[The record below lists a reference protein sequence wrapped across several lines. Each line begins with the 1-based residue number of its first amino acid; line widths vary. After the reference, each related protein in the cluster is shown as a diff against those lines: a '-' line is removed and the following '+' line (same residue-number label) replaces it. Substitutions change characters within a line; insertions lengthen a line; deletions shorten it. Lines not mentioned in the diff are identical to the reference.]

1 MIIFIRG
8 NGMKIKIREII
19 QDDLEDLLKLYEQLG
34 PNPFVQVDE
43 HILDVWNKIL
53 QNKDY
58 HIVVAED
65 EENSKIV
72 SSCTCVIIPNLT
84 HNQRPYAVVENV
96 VTDQNFRGKG
106 YATSCLDFAKEIAI
120 KNNCYKLMLMTG
132 SKKEATLNFYR
143 NAGYT
148 DKTKTAFDQR
158 VSN

>member
-1 MIIFIRG
+1 
-8 NGMKIKIREII
+8 MKIKIREII

-43 HILDVWNKIL
+43 HILAVWNNIL

-58 HIVVAED
+58 HIVVAD
-65 EENSKIV
+65 VDGAVV
-72 SSCTCVIIPNLT
+72 STCTCVIIPNLT

-132 SKKEATLNFYR
+132 SKKETTLNFYR

-158 VSN
+158 V

>member
-1 MIIFIRG
+1 
-8 NGMKIKIREII
+8 MKIKIREII

-58 HIVVAED
+58 HIIVADVDGAVV
-65 EENSKIV
+65 ST
-72 SSCTCVIIPNLT
+72 CTCVIIPNLT
-84 HNQRPYAVVENV
+84 HAQRPYAVVENV

-106 YATSCLDFAKEIAI
+106 YATSCLDFAKQIAI

-132 SKKEATLNFYR
+132 SKKETTLNFYR

-158 VSN
+158 V

>member
-1 MIIFIRG
+1 
-8 NGMKIKIREII
+8 MKIRIREII

-43 HILDVWNKIL
+43 HILDVWKDIL

-72 SSCTCVIIPNLT
+72 STCTCVIIPNLT

-132 SKKEATLNFYR
+132 SKKETTLNFYR

-158 VSN
+158 VL

>member
-1 MIIFIRG
+1 
-8 NGMKIKIREII
+8 MKIKIREII

-43 HILDVWNKIL
+43 HILTVWNNIL

-58 HIVVAED
+58 HIIVAEV
-65 EENSKIV
+65 EGKVV
-72 SSCTCVIIPNLT
+72 STCTCVIIQNLT

-132 SKKEATLNFYR
+132 SKKETTLNFYR

-158 VSN
+158 V

>member
-1 MIIFIRG
+1 
-8 NGMKIKIREII
+8 MKIKIREII
-19 QDDLEDLLKLYEQLG
+19 QDDLEDLFKLYEQLG

-43 HILDVWNKIL
+43 HILTVWNNIL

-58 HIVVAED
+58 HIIVAED

-72 SSCTCVIIPNLT
+72 STCTCEIIPNLT

-132 SKKEATLNFYR
+132 SKKETTLNFYR

-158 VSN
+158 V

>member
-1 MIIFIRG
+1 
-8 NGMKIKIREII
+8 MKIKIREII

-43 HILDVWNKIL
+43 HILDVWNKIF

-58 HIVVAED
+58 HIIVADVDGAVV
-65 EENSKIV
+65 ST
-72 SSCTCVIIPNLT
+72 CTCVIIPNLT

-96 VTDQNFRGKG
+96 VTDKNFRGKG

-132 SKKEATLNFYR
+132 SKKETTLNFYR

-158 VSN
+158 V

>member
-1 MIIFIRG
+1 M
-8 NGMKIKIREII
+8 IREITEN
-19 QDDLEDLLKLYEQLG
+19 DFDGLMKLYAQLG
-34 PNPFVQVDE
+34 HNPIPQKSEEV
-43 HILDVWNKIL
+43 LAVWNNIL

-58 HIVVAED
+58 HIVVADVDGE
-65 EENSKIV
+65 IV
-72 SSCTCVIIPNLT
+72 STCTCVIIPNLT

-106 YATSCLDFAKEIAI
+106 YATLCLDFAKEIAI

-132 SKKEATLNFYR
+132 SKKETTLNFYR

-158 VSN
+158 V

>member
-1 MIIFIRG
+1 
-8 NGMKIKIREII
+8 MKIKIREII

-43 HILDVWNKIL
+43 HILDVWKDIL

-132 SKKEATLNFYR
+132 SKKETTLNFYR

-158 VSN
+158 V

>member
-65 EENSKIV
+65 EGKVV
-72 SSCTCVIIPNLT
+72 STCTCVIIPNLT

-132 SKKEATLNFYR
+132 SKKETTLNFYR

-148 DKTKTAFDQR
+148 DKTKNAFDQR
-158 VSN
+158 V

>member
-58 HIVVAED
+58 HIVVAD
-65 EENSKIV
+65 VDGAVV
-72 SSCTCVIIPNLT
+72 STCTCVIIPNLT

-132 SKKEATLNFYR
+132 SKKETTLNFYR
-143 NAGYT
+143 NSGYT

-158 VSN
+158 V

>member
-1 MIIFIRG
+1 
-8 NGMKIKIREII
+8 MKIKIREII

-43 HILDVWNKIL
+43 HILDVWNNIL

-58 HIVVAED
+58 HIIVADVDGAVV
-65 EENSKIV
+65 ST
-72 SSCTCVIIPNLT
+72 CTCIIIPNLT

-106 YATSCLDFAKEIAI
+106 YATSCLYFAKEIAI

-132 SKKEATLNFYR
+132 SKKEETLNFYR

-158 VSN
+158 V

>member
-1 MIIFIRG
+1 
-8 NGMKIKIREII
+8 MKIKIREII
-19 QDDLEDLLKLYEQLG
+19 QDDLEALLKLYEQLG

-43 HILDVWNKIL
+43 HILDVWNNIL

-72 SSCTCVIIPNLT
+72 STCTCVIIPNLT
-84 HNQRPYAVVENV
+84 HAQRPYAVVENV
-96 VTDQNFRGKG
+96 VTDENYRGKG

-132 SKKEATLNFYR
+132 SKKETTLNFYR

-158 VSN
+158 V

>member
-1 MIIFIRG
+1 M
-8 NGMKIKIREII
+8 IREIAENDF
-19 QDDLEDLLKLYEQLG
+19 DDLMKLYAQLG
-34 PNPFVQVDE
+34 NNPIPQKSEDV
-43 HILDVWNKIL
+43 LTVWNKIL

-58 HIVVAED
+58 HIVVADVEG
-65 EENSKIV
+65 KVV
-72 SSCTCVIIPNLT
+72 STCTCVIIPNLT

-132 SKKEATLNFYR
+132 SKKETTLNFYR

-158 VSN
+158 V

>member
-1 MIIFIRG
+1 M
-8 NGMKIKIREII
+8 IREIAENDF
-19 QDDLEDLLKLYEQLG
+19 DDLMKLYAQLG
-34 PNPFVQVDE
+34 NNPIPQKSEDV
-43 HILDVWNKIL
+43 LAVWNKIL

-58 HIVVAED
+58 HIVVAD
-65 EENSKIV
+65 VDGKVV
-72 SSCTCVIIPNLT
+72 STCTCVIIPNLT

-96 VTDQNFRGKG
+96 VTDENYRGKG
-106 YATSCLDFAKEIAI
+106 YATFCLNYAKEIAI

-158 VSN
+158 V

>member
-43 HILDVWNKIL
+43 HILTVWNNIL

-58 HIVVAED
+58 HIIVAEV
-65 EENSKIV
+65 EGKVV
-72 SSCTCVIIPNLT
+72 STCTCVIIPNLT

-132 SKKEATLNFYR
+132 SKKETTLNFYR

-158 VSN
+158 V

>member
-1 MIIFIRG
+1 M
-8 NGMKIKIREII
+8 IREIAENDF
-19 QDDLEDLLKLYEQLG
+19 DDLMKLYVQLG
-34 PNPFVQVDE
+34 NNPIPQKSEDV
-43 HILDVWNKIL
+43 LAVWNKIL

-58 HIVVAED
+58 HIVVAD
-65 EENSKIV
+65 VDGTVV
-72 SSCTCVIIPNLT
+72 STCTCIIIPNLT

-106 YATSCLDFAKEIAI
+106 YATLCLDFAKEIAI

-158 VSN
+158 V

>member
-1 MIIFIRG
+1 M
-8 NGMKIKIREII
+8 IREIAEK
-19 QDDLEDLLKLYEQLG
+19 DFDGLMKLYAQLG
-34 PNPFVQVDE
+34 DNP
-43 HILDVWNKIL
+43 ILQKSEAVLAVWNKIL

-58 HIVVAED
+58 HIVVAD
-65 EENSKIV
+65 VDGAVV
-72 SSCTCVIIPNLT
+72 STCTCVIIPNLS

-96 VTDQNFRGKG
+96 ATDQNFRGKG

-132 SKKEATLNFYR
+132 SKKETTLNYYR

-158 VSN
+158 V

>member
-1 MIIFIRG
+1 
-8 NGMKIKIREII
+8 MKIKIREII

-43 HILDVWNKIL
+43 HILDVWKDIL

-106 YATSCLDFAKEIAI
+106 YATSCLNYAKEIAI

-158 VSN
+158 V

>member
-1 MIIFIRG
+1 
-8 NGMKIKIREII
+8 MKIKIREII

-43 HILDVWNKIL
+43 HILTVWNKIL

-58 HIVVAED
+58 HIVVAD
-65 EENSKIV
+65 VDGAVV
-72 SSCTCVIIPNLT
+72 STCTCVIIPNLT

-132 SKKEATLNFYR
+132 SKKETTLNFYR

-158 VSN
+158 V

>member
-1 MIIFIRG
+1 MIICIRG

-43 HILDVWNKIL
+43 HILDVWKDIL

-72 SSCTCVIIPNLT
+72 STCTCVIIPNLT

-132 SKKEATLNFYR
+132 SKKETTLNFYR

-158 VSN
+158 V

>member
-1 MIIFIRG
+1 
-8 NGMKIKIREII
+8 MKIKIREII

-43 HILDVWNKIL
+43 HILDVWNNIL
-53 QNKDY
+53 QNRDY
-58 HIVVAED
+58 HIVVAEVD
-65 EENSKIV
+65 GAVV
-72 SSCTCVIIPNLT
+72 STCTCVIIPNLT

-96 VTDQNFRGKG
+96 VTDENFRGKG

-132 SKKEATLNFYR
+132 SKKETTLNFYR

-148 DKTKTAFDQR
+148 DKTNTATIKKLLPYA
-158 VSN
+158 

>member
-1 MIIFIRG
+1 M
-8 NGMKIKIREII
+8 MIREITE
-19 QDDLEDLLKLYEQLG
+19 DDFDGLMKLYEQLG
-34 PNPFVQVDE
+34 DNPIPQKSEEV
-43 HILDVWNKIL
+43 LAVWNKIL

-72 SSCTCVIIPNLT
+72 STCTCVIIPNLT

-132 SKKEATLNFYR
+132 SKKETTLNFYR

-158 VSN
+158 V

>member
-1 MIIFIRG
+1 
-8 NGMKIKIREII
+8 MKIKIREII

-43 HILDVWNKIL
+43 HILDVWKDIL

-72 SSCTCVIIPNLT
+72 STCTCTIIPNLT

-132 SKKEATLNFYR
+132 SKKETTLNFYR

-158 VSN
+158 V

>member
-1 MIIFIRG
+1 
-8 NGMKIKIREII
+8 MKIKIREII

-34 PNPFVQVDE
+34 PNPFVQIDE
-43 HILDVWNKIL
+43 HILTVWNNIL

-58 HIVVAED
+58 HIIVAED

-132 SKKEATLNFYR
+132 SKKETTLNFYR

-148 DKTKTAFDQR
+148 DTTKTAFDQR
-158 VSN
+158 V

>member
-1 MIIFIRG
+1 
-8 NGMKIKIREII
+8 MKIKIREII

-43 HILDVWNKIL
+43 HILDVWKDIL

-58 HIVVAED
+58 HIVVAD
-65 EENSKIV
+65 VDGAVV
-72 SSCTCVIIPNLT
+72 STCTCVIIPNLT

-132 SKKEATLNFYR
+132 SKKETTLNFYR

-158 VSN
+158 VL

>member
-43 HILDVWNKIL
+43 HILTVWNNIL

-58 HIVVAED
+58 HIIVAEV
-65 EENSKIV
+65 EGKVV
-72 SSCTCVIIPNLT
+72 STCTCVIIQNLT

-132 SKKEATLNFYR
+132 SKKETTLNFYR

-158 VSN
+158 V

>member
-1 MIIFIRG
+1 M
-8 NGMKIKIREII
+8 IREITEN
-19 QDDLEDLLKLYEQLG
+19 DFDGLMKLYAQLG
-34 PNPFVQVDE
+34 DNPIPQKSEEV
-43 HILDVWNKIL
+43 LGVWNNIL

-58 HIVVAED
+58 HIVVADVEG
-65 EENSKIV
+65 KVV

-106 YATSCLDFAKEIAI
+106 YATSCLNYAKEIAI

-132 SKKEATLNFYR
+132 SKKETTLNFYR

-158 VSN
+158 V

>member
-1 MIIFIRG
+1 
-8 NGMKIKIREII
+8 MKIKIREII

-43 HILDVWNKIL
+43 HILTVWNKIL

-58 HIVVAED
+58 HIVVAD
-65 EENSKIV
+65 VDGAVV
-72 SSCTCVIIPNLT
+72 STCTCVIIPNLT

-132 SKKEATLNFYR
+132 SKKETTLNFYK

-158 VSN
+158 VL

>member
-1 MIIFIRG
+1 
-8 NGMKIKIREII
+8 MKIKIREII

-43 HILDVWNKIL
+43 HILDVWKDIL

-84 HNQRPYAVVENV
+84 HAQRPYAVVENV
-96 VTDQNFRGKG
+96 VTDQNCCGKG

-132 SKKEATLNFYR
+132 SKKETTLNFYR

-158 VSN
+158 V

>member
-1 MIIFIRG
+1 
-8 NGMKIKIREII
+8 MKIKIREII

-43 HILDVWNKIL
+43 HILDVWKDIL

-58 HIVVAED
+58 HIVVAD
-65 EENSKIV
+65 VDGAVV
-72 SSCTCVIIPNLT
+72 STCTCVIIPNLT

-132 SKKEATLNFYR
+132 SKKETTLNFYR

-158 VSN
+158 V

>member
-1 MIIFIRG
+1 M
-8 NGMKIKIREII
+8 MIREITE
-19 QDDLEDLLKLYEQLG
+19 DDFDALMKLYEQLG
-34 PNPFVQVDE
+34 DNPIPQKSEEVFFFFY
-43 HILDVWNKIL
+43 KIL
-53 QNKDY
+53 QNNDY
-58 HIVVAED
+58 HIVVAD
-65 EENSKIV
+65 VDGAVV
-72 SSCTCVIIPNLT
+72 STCTCVIIPNLT

-132 SKKEATLNFYR
+132 SKKETTLNFYR

-158 VSN
+158 V

>member
-43 HILDVWNKIL
+43 HILDVWKDIL

-58 HIVVAED
+58 HIVVAD
-65 EENSKIV
+65 VDGAVV
-72 SSCTCVIIPNLT
+72 STCTCVIIPNLT

-132 SKKEATLNFYR
+132 SKKETTLNFYR

-158 VSN
+158 VL